1 MNQSNNVGSQPH
13 ANEHQNWDWRS
24 TKCNNKLVY
33 EWEEYCGETN
43 LFIVIV
49 IAFWNMSVFLL
60 LPRLED
66 MHLNIGSGLDGMD
79 QVGSI
84 SLGTI
89 VESSLF

>member
-1 MNQSNNVGSQPH
+1 
-13 ANEHQNWDWRS
+13 
-24 TKCNNKLVY
+24 
-33 EWEEYCGETN
+33 
-43 LFIVIV
+43 
-49 IAFWNMSVFLL
+49 MSVFLL